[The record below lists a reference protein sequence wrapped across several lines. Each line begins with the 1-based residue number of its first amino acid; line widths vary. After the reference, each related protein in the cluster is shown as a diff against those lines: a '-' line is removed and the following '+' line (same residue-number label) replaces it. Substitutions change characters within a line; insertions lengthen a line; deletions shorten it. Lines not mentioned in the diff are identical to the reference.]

1 MASSVYVSY
10 NWPAEVDSHIVEK
23 LKAAWQAR
31 GIDLVKLK
39 IDKQAINYGDSVRA
53 FMDELTQADSVIMVL
68 SEAYFKSPNCMY
80 ELRGLSEHQDF
91 RKRVSLIVL
100 RGTPLYDPLAWVKY
114 RKYWEEKVKELDE
127 ALKTIGGTDAEDI
140 YKRLNEYD
148 SYRRLLAGQ
157 LAMLADMNALTQDI
171 HVDTDFEALLTR
183 IQPKP
188 AEQGDKPRW
197 PRKPDAEFQQLI
209 KDNIRDI
216 LAQCGTLQAAVQSH
230 SQTVFGAGDPLES
243 LCQAE
248 PTTAITKVL
257 RPATK
262 QCLRSHPAQSDDTW
276 AAAKSILGWLS
287 LFSVSPEWIDAQE
300 ATQLRGIGFEIMV
313 KTQCGVEIVSSRFRQ
328 IPPLFHAEPGTSD
341 VYGQD
346 AITFPLETGWSEEN
360 TLKQIMAEIWYR
372 VFPKEPR
379 QTLSPDDIAKL
390 NSRLKIREL
399 NKENHYYIPVREGE
413 ATRLA
418 DPAFCQKL
426 LDQLKDITI
435 IRLSSA
441 GGKATLQVE
450 DEYDFMTV
458 IHEFLTTIPQQR
470 S

>member
-10 NWPAEVDSHIVEK
+10 NWSAEVDSQIVEK
-23 LKAAWQAR
+23 LKAAWQTR
-31 GIDLVKLK
+31 GIDLVKLR
-39 IDKQAINYGDSVRA
+39 IDQQAINYGDSVRA
-53 FMDELTQADSVIMVL
+53 FMNELTQADSVIMVL

-157 LAMLADMNALTQDI
+157 LAKLADMNALTQDI
-171 HVDTDFEALLTR
+171 HVDTDFEALLNR

-188 AEQGDKPRW
+188 PEQDGKPRW
-197 PRKPDAEFQQLI
+197 HRKPDAEFRQLI
-209 KDNIRDI
+209 KDKIREI
-216 LAQCGTLQAAVQSH
+216 LNDCGTLQAAVQAY
-230 SQTVFGAGDPLES
+230 SQTVFGAGDPLER

-248 PTTAITKVL
+248 PTTAINEVL

-262 QCLRSHPAQSDDTW
+262 QCLRSHPAQSDGTW

-287 LFSVSPEWIDAQE
+287 LFSVSAEWIDAQE
-300 ATQLRGIGFEIMV
+300 TNQLRGIGFEIMV
-313 KTQCGVEIVSSRFRQ
+313 KTACGVEIVSSRFRQ
-328 IPPLFHAEPGTSD
+328 IPPLFHTELDTPD
-341 VYGQD
+341 VHGKD
-346 AITFPLETGWSEEN
+346 AITFPLEAGWNEEN
-360 TLKQIMAEIWYR
+360 TLEQIMAEIWNR
-372 VFPKEPR
+372 VFKKATPR
-379 QTLSPDDIAKL
+379 QTLSVDDIAKL
-390 NSRLKIREL
+390 NSTLKIRER
-399 NKENHYYIPVREGE
+399 NKENHYYIPVTESE

-426 LDQLKDITI
+426 LDKLKDITI
-435 IRLSSA
+435 IRLRSS

-458 IHEFLTTIPQQR
+458 IREFLNIPQQR